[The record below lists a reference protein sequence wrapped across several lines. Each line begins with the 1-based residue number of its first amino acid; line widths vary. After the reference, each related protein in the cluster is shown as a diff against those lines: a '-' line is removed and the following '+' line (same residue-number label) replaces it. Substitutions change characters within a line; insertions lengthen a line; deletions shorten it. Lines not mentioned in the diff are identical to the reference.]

1 MTECLLPLSLPC
13 RYFGG
18 DEENPASAPPK
29 QASKSSSKE
38 SSKSSSKEASSKS
51 SAPPSS
57 TSSSTHNDK
66 PHPQKEDGDWKESAG
81 QKWSDFSGKVKGAAS
96 GMRESASGK
105 YQHWKEGRE
114 PRFTGPSQTPESAQ
128 QRAQAVLARR
138 RVKTCIR
145 EADWDKLPTC
155 EALYNFKGELDCDLE
170 FRKGQRITVL
180 TRTESQNDWWEG
192 RVNDKTGIFP
202 ANYVKV
208 L

>member
-1 MTECLLPLSLPC
+1 M
-13 RYFGG
+13 
-18 DEENPASAPPK
+18 
-29 QASKSSSKE
+29 
-38 SSKSSSKEASSKS
+38 
-51 SAPPSS
+51 
-57 TSSSTHNDK
+57 
-66 PHPQKEDGDWKESAG
+66 
-81 QKWSDFSGKVKGAAS
+81 KGAAS
-96 GMRESASGK
+96 GVRSGASDK
-105 YQHWKEGRE
+105 YHHWKESRE

-138 RVKTCIR
+138 RVKTCIS

-155 EALYNFKGELDCDLE
+155 EALFNFKGELDCDLE
-170 FRKGQRITVL
+170 FRKGQRIVVL